1 MAKKKET
8 STTSSTATKPK
19 RTRTVK
25 AKPMITAGDRE
36 CYIYFDTEFTGL
48 RKNTSLIS
56 IGLVTSDGKTFYAEF
71 NDYNKE
77 NVDEW
82 IENNVISNLKNP
94 DNVFEGNDWTMTGS
108 TLEIREQL
116 YEWLSPYKQQG
127 KLIQFVS
134 DVSHYDFVLLI
145 DLLLGDEKLTAI
157 NLPDGISPCCI
168 DINQDIATSIQR
180 IKPEDVTEEEFNKNF
195 IPAYAAF
202 NFSREEMI
210 SNLTN
215 FNYEGNKHNSLYDAL
230 VIRAIHQTLWNIE
243 K

>member
-1 MAKKKET
+1 MARKKET
-8 STTSSTATKPK
+8 STATSTQTKPK
-19 RTRTVK
+19 KPRTTK

-71 NDYNKE
+71 TDYNKE
-77 NVDEW
+77 FVDDW
-82 IENNVISNLKNP
+82 INENVISNLVSP
-94 DNVFEGNDWTMTGS
+94 ENVFNGDNWTMSGTS
-108 TLEIREQL
+108 LEIREQL
-116 YEWLSPYKQQG
+116 FEWLAPYKEQG

-145 DLLLGDEKLTAI
+145 DLLLGDEKLSAI
-157 NLPDGISPCCI
+157 DLPDGISPCCI
-168 DINQDIATSIQR
+168 DVNQDIATSIQR
-180 IKPEDVTEEEFNKNF
+180 TKPEDVSEEEFNKNF
-195 IPAYAAF
+195 VPAYAAF

-210 SNLTN
+210 SGVSN
-215 FNYEGNKHNSLYDAL
+215 FKYEGNKHNSLYDAL